1 MEYSIQELSRL
12 SGVTT
17 RTLRW
22 YDQIGLLKPSRV
34 AESGYRYYGGA
45 EVDRLQDI
53 LYYRALGVELAQIK
67 ECLDDPSF
75 DRLAALR
82 NHLAA
87 LEAERERLEQLIR
100 SVKDTIG
107 AEERNE
113 IMSDEQKF
121 EAFKRRTVTHNEEV
135 YGAEIRTKYGDQ
147 EVDEANA
154 AVMGLTQAQY
164 QEWTDL
170 GREIQERL
178 EAAVQAGLSPE
189 DQEGKEITALHRRW
203 LTITGKQYDP
213 ARHRGIA
220 ELYVMDER
228 FTAYYDKR
236 VPGRGSLGEVRMKQA
251 LGFSPGAF
259 GCLMLFSASGKR
271 LPVPP
276 PGGVE
281 EVGRGWPHPLHRAG
295 EMDGH
300 LGSRHKLSVLSKRYW
315 ISRTGIPPISS
326 SV

>member
-1 MEYSIQELSRL
+1 MEYSIQELARL

-22 YDQIGLLKPSRV
+22 YDQIGLLKPGRV
-34 AESGYRYYGGA
+34 AENGYRRYGPA
-45 EVDRLQDI
+45 QVDRLQDI
-53 LYYRALGVELAQIK
+53 LYYRALGVELARIK

-87 LEAERERLEQLIR
+87 LEAERKRLEQLIR

-107 AEERNE
+107 VEERNE

-121 EAFKRRTVTHNEEV
+121 EAFKQRAVAHNEEV
-135 YGAEIRTKYGDQ
+135 YGAEIRAKYGEQ

-154 AVMGLTQAQY
+154 AVMNLTQAQY

-178 EAAVQAGLSPE
+178 EVAVQTGLSPE
-189 DQEGKEITALHRRW
+189 SETGKELCTLHRQW
-203 LTITGKQYDP
+203 LTLTGNRYDP
-213 ARHRGIA
+213 AKHRGIA

-228 FTAYYDKR
+228 FTAYYDKQ
-236 VPGRGSLGEVRMKQA
+236 VPGCARFLRDTVI
-251 LGFSPGAF
+251 
-259 GCLMLFSASGKR
+259 
-271 LPVPP
+271 
-276 PGGVE
+276 
-281 EVGRGWPHPLHRAG
+281 
-295 EMDGH
+295 
-300 LGSRHKLSVLSKRYW
+300 YW
-315 ISRTGIPPISS
+315 
-326 SV
+326 VK

>member
-17 RTLRW
+17 RTLCW

-34 AESGYRYYGGA
+34 AESGYRYYGRA
-45 EVDRLQDI
+45 EVERLQDI
-53 LYYRALGVELAQIK
+53 LYYRALGVELAKIK

-107 AEERNE
+107 AE
-113 IMSDEQKF
+113 
-121 EAFKRRTVTHNEEV
+121 
-135 YGAEIRTKYGDQ
+135 IRSKYGNQ

-154 AVMGLTQAQY
+154 AVMNLTREQY

-178 EAAVQAGLSPE
+178 EAAVQAGMSPE
-189 DQEGKEITALHRRW
+189 SEEGREITALHRRW
-203 LTITGKQYDP
+203 LTITGTQYDP
-213 ARHRGIA
+213 AKHRGIA

-228 FTAYYDKR
+228 FTAYYDKHI
-236 VPGRGSLGEVRMKQA
+236 PGCARFLRDAVVHWVK
-251 LGFSPGAF
+251 
-259 GCLMLFSASGKR
+259 
-271 LPVPP
+271 
-276 PGGVE
+276 
-281 EVGRGWPHPLHRAG
+281 
-295 EMDGH
+295 
-300 LGSRHKLSVLSKRYW
+300 
-315 ISRTGIPPISS
+315 
-326 SV
+326 